1 MDPRPRCVLLVDD
14 DPDDRA
20 LVARE
25 LARAFPGVRIMEAGD
40 EASFERALASGEVEV
55 VVTDYEMGWIDGLE
69 AFRRARERLPF
80 VPVVMFTGTGNEEIA
95 VEGLKAGLDDYVL
108 KNHLVRLPTAIVGAM
123 TRAVQRA
130 QLAAA
135 ERELRESEQRFRQL
149 AENASDLIYR
159 YRLVDPRGFEYVSPS
174 VTELTGYTPEEH
186 YADPDLGLKIV
197 HPEDRPIVE
206 ALLRGEA
213 IKNPRI
219 RWIRRDGRVIWTD
232 SRVRIVRDELG
243 APVALEAIARDVTD
257 LVLAEEDLTEQTRK
271 LARLAEERLRLAR
284 RLVRAQEEE
293 RQRVALE
300 IHDGIGQVLTSVA
313 LFAADLDQV
322 VPEEHR
328 DRVVRVKELIQR
340 AIAES
345 RALVWSLRPPDL
357 ERLGLVPAVEHLAEN
372 LRGRGDTRIDVL
384 DETGGRQV
392 PQDVETVVF
401 RIVQEALNNA
411 VKHAKASTISVIV
424 GQRDGRLSVVVEDDG
439 RGFDVAEVERRETP
453 ELSEGFGLRGMRERA
468 ELVGG
473 TLTLESQPGRGTT
486 VRLEV
491 PIG

>member
-1 MDPRPRCVLLVDD
+1 M
-14 DPDDRA
+14 
-20 LVARE
+20 
-25 LARAFPGVRIMEAGD
+25 
-40 EASFERALASGEVEV
+40 
-55 VVTDYEMGWIDGLE
+55 
-69 AFRRARERLPF
+69 
-80 VPVVMFTGTGNEEIA
+80 
-95 VEGLKAGLDDYVL
+95 
-108 KNHLVRLPTAIVGAM
+108 
-123 TRAVQRA
+123 
-130 QLAAA
+130 
-135 ERELRESEQRFRQL
+135 
-149 AENASDLIYR
+149 
-159 YRLVDPRGFEYVSPS
+159 
-174 VTELTGYTPEEH
+174 
-186 YADPDLGLKIV
+186 
-197 HPEDRPIVE
+197 
-206 ALLRGEA
+206 
-213 IKNPRI
+213 
-219 RWIRRDGRVIWTD
+219 
-232 SRVRIVRDELG
+232 
-243 APVALEAIARDVTD
+243 
-257 LVLAEEDLTEQTRK
+257 
-271 LARLAEERLRLAR
+271 
-284 RLVRAQEEE
+284 RAQEEE